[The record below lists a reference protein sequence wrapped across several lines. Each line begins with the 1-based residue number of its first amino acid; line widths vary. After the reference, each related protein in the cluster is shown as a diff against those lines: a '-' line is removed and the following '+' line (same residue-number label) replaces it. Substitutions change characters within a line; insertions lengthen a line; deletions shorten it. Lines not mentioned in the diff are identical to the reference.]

1 MKRVCKRKVMIDALT
16 VCFEVENHYHFDRI
30 SSLDFGETYDLYEFQ
45 LVRIEGRYYD
55 NVYTI
60 TYMDD
65 DTEIEFGQLKF
76 NISRGSESD
85 NLHENGNL
93 KVWISLNN
101 QTLYTKDQYNLGFI
115 ATKLGIEPHN
125 ITTLDLCKDTPFNVG
140 KSLRKLI
147 KDKTATTIL
156 NGKRVKDRNED
167 RPEITY
173 TSSGSLN
180 KNDKYMTVNVKQ
192 KNAVKD
198 KSKGITLTTYDKA
211 AEVKNS
217 SGKDYIL
224 NFYGNPKKLYR
235 TEVHL
240 NNQEVKDYLEGRGL
254 FFNYYMIDEALLEDM
269 FYHHLNSVIRFEK
282 GKDHIT
288 WEDLCGRNGYT
299 NPIVCSVS

>member
-16 VCFEVENHYHFDRI
+16 ICFEVENHYHFDRI

-115 ATKLGIEPHN
+115 ATKLGLEPHN

-140 KSLRKLI
+140 KSVRKLI
-147 KDKTATTIL
+147 KDKTVTTIL
-156 NGKRVKDRNED
+156 NGKRIKDRDED

-173 TSSGSLN
+173 ITSGSLN
-180 KNDKYMTVNVKQ
+180 KTDKYMTVNVKQ
-192 KNAVKD
+192 KNAIKD
-198 KSKGITLTTYDKA
+198 KNRGVTVTTYDKV
-211 AEVKNS
+211 AEVQNS

-224 NFYGNPKKLYR
+224 NYYGNPQKLYR

-240 NNQEVKDYLEGRGL
+240 NNQEVKDYLDSRGL
-254 FFNYYMIDEALLEDM
+254 FFNYYMIDEAMLEDM
-269 FYHHLNSVIRFEK
+269 FYHHLNSVIRFEYNK
-282 GKDHIT
+282 EKIL
-288 WEDLCGRNGYT
+288 WEHLLGR
-299 NPIVCSVS
+299 VA

>member
-93 KVWISLNN
+93 KLWISLNN

-115 ATKLGIEPHN
+115 ATKLGLEPHN

-140 KSLRKLI
+140 KSVRKLI
-147 KDKTATTIL
+147 KDKTVTTIL
-156 NGKRVKDRNED
+156 NGKRIKDRDED

-173 TSSGSLN
+173 ITSGSL
-180 KNDKYMTVNVKQ
+180 KKTDKYMTVNVKQ
-192 KNAVKD
+192 KNAIKD
-198 KSKGITLTTYDKA
+198 KNRGVTVTTYDKV
-211 AEVKNS
+211 AEVQNS

-224 NFYGNPKKLYR
+224 NYYGNPQKLYR

-240 NNQEVKDYLEGRGL
+240 NNQEVKDYLDSRGL
-254 FFNYYMIDEALLEDM
+254 FFNYYMIDEAMLEDM
-269 FYHHLNSVIRFEK
+269 FYHHLNSVIRFEYNK
-282 GKDHIT
+282 EKIL
-288 WEDLCGRNGYT
+288 WEHLLGR
-299 NPIVCSVS
+299 VA

>member
-1 MKRVCKRKVMIDALT
+1 MKRVCRRKVMIDALT
-16 VCFEVENHYHFDRI
+16 VCFEVENRYHFDRI
-30 SSLDFGETYDLYEFQ
+30 SSLDYGETYDLYEYQ
-45 LVRIEGRYYD
+45 LSRIEGRYYD
-55 NVYTI
+55 NVYAI

-115 ATKLGIEPHN
+115 ATKLGLEPHN

-140 KSLRKLI
+140 KSVRKLI
-147 KDKTATTIL
+147 KDKTVTTIL
-156 NGKRVKDRNED
+156 NGKRIKDRDED

-173 TSSGSLN
+173 ITSGSLN
-180 KNDKYMTVNVKQ
+180 KTDKYMTVNVKQ
-192 KNAVKD
+192 KNAIKD
-198 KSKGITLTTYDKA
+198 KNRGVTVTTYDKV
-211 AEVKNS
+211 AEVQNS

-224 NFYGNPKKLYR
+224 NYYGNPQKLYR

-240 NNQEVKDYLEGRGL
+240 NNQEVKDYLDSRGL
-254 FFNYYMIDEALLEDM
+254 FFNYYMIDEAMLEDM
-269 FYHHLNSVIRFEK
+269 FYHHLNSVIRFEYNK
-282 GKDHIT
+282 EKIL
-288 WEDLCGRNGYT
+288 WEHLLGR
-299 NPIVCSVS
+299 VA